1 MVSISDYLQDLN
13 DRTYLPGL
21 QREFV
26 WEKHQI
32 ENLFD
37 SLIRDYPIG
46 LITRWDAARS
56 AENFHAYEFIQKF
69 IDDNG
74 IAPDSLEEAGYTRYN
89 SEVK

>member
-1 MVSISDYLQDLN
+1 MVTISDYLQDLN

-26 WEKHQI
+26 WDKHQI

-56 AENFHAYEFIQKF
+56 AENFHAYEFIR
-69 IDDNG
+69 NSLMTTG
-74 IAPDSLEEAGYTRYN
+74 LPLIAWKTPGTHGTI
-89 SEVK
+89 VK